1 MKYFSRLRRTQ
12 EKSEERKRD
21 LIGLVHEVLDWEK
34 KIVHDTAFIS
44 CECFDIDLDL
54 EMDWKRQEIV
64 WQSGMFGKWAGQTE
78 IDENGLEM
86 ENKDLEVKIEK

>member
-21 LIGLVHEVLDWEK
+21 LIGLVHEVLNREK

-54 EMDWKRQEIV
+54 EMDWKTRVRQEMV
-64 WQSGMFGKWAGQTE
+64 WQSGMFGK
-78 IDENGLEM
+78 
-86 ENKDLEVKIEK
+86 